1 MFLLRFI
8 VLYLV
13 HSILFCTFVGTM
25 TKINDMDIY
34 AIQQSNGVETSSSL
48 QVIESKAKKYAKQK
62 KTAIITKNGN
72 KIGWVGEDL
81 TQRLGWGWYIQ
92 K

>member
-1 MFLLRFI
+1 
-8 VLYLV
+8 
-13 HSILFCTFVGTM
+13 M